1 MNQAT
6 PSSSASDPFAV
17 LGLPPGAGEQ
27 DVRARYLAL
36 VREFPPERDPA
47 RFQEIHAAYQSASD
61 PLVLAQRLVRAPG
74 DAARPW
80 SAILDEQKAN
90 PPRLSVDVL
99 LSLGNRAASSSSSSE
114 NSA

>member
-1 MNQAT
+1 MNQAAQ
-6 PSSSASDPFAV
+6 PSSAGDPFAV

-27 DVRARYLAL
+27 DVRARYLEL

-61 PLVLAQRLVRAPG
+61 PLVLAQRLVRVTD

-99 LSLGNRAASSSSSSE
+99 LSLGNRTAGTSSTSE
-114 NSA
+114 DSA